1 MWVSHIGVGESY
13 RCAEVSTNIT
23 KSGVSGGD
31 RGSTALILASGR
43 VMPGRSLGSSPGR
56 HSCLHNKPRVNTK

>member
-1 MWVSHIGVGESY
+1 MTSTGVGESY

-31 RGSTALILASGR
+31 TAFTALTLLQPVQCDGR
-43 VMPGRSLGSSPGR
+43 
-56 HSCLHNKPRVNTK
+56 K

>member
-1 MWVSHIGVGESY
+1 MSHTGVGESY

-31 RGSTALILASGR
+31 RGSAALILASGS
-43 VMPGRSLGSSPGR
+43 VMAGRSLGSSRGR
-56 HSCLHNKPRVNTK
+56 HSCFHNKPRVNTK

>member
-1 MWVSHIGVGESY
+1 MSHTGVGESY

-31 RGSTALILASGR
+31 RGSTALILASGS
-43 VMPGRSLGSSPGR
+43 VMAGRNLGTSPGR
-56 HSCLHNKPRVNTK
+56 HS